1 MQKIVEEDQETI
13 PGWKKV
19 EKYLADKSL
28 AGLIVA
34 LIEADKLLASRL
46 EKQGYPGKT
55 TDDRIKNAK
64 EKFSNLNGLLEARQ
78 IRNDFLKNKEMNIT
92 SLDVEDGITSY
103 QQALLDLQ
111 NGEKSRLGIFER
123 FVILMDYYL
132 PSKWKAI
139 RKILLYLV
147 IFFVLVL
154 FLADTFPGKL
164 LVSGIVDLTH
174 YIFGWVLAVILF
186 TLAILIVIIASLIY
200 FERRKRKRFK

>member
-103 QQALLDLQ
+103 QQALVDLQ
-111 NGEKSRLGIFER
+111 SGDKSHLGVFER
-123 FVILMDYYL
+123 FIISMDYYL

-139 RKILLYLV
+139 RNILIY
-147 IFFVLVL
+147 
-154 FLADTFPGKL
+154 T
-164 LVSGIVDLTH
+164 
-174 YIFGWVLAVILF
+174 ILF
-186 TLAILIVIIASLIY
+186 FILVEFLNKNFLGKYIVSLIVQLSDLVFSWILAIFLLILAILIVIIASLIY

>member
-1 MQKIVEEDQETI
+1 
-13 PGWKKV
+13 
-19 EKYLADKSL
+19 
-28 AGLIVA
+28 
-34 LIEADKLLASRL
+34 
-46 EKQGYPGKT
+46 
-55 TDDRIKNAK
+55 
-64 EKFSNLNGLLEARQ
+64 
-78 IRNDFLKNKEMNIT
+78 
-92 SLDVEDGITSY
+92 
-103 QQALLDLQ
+103 
-111 NGEKSRLGIFER
+111 
-123 FVILMDYYL
+123 MDYYL

>member
-1 MQKIVEEDQETI
+1 MQKIVEEDRETI

-19 EKYLADKSL
+19 EKYLTDKSL

-34 LIEADKLLASRL
+34 LIEADKLLGSSL

-64 EKFSNLNGLLEARQ
+64 ERFSNLNGLLEARQ
-78 IRNDFLKNKEMNIT
+78 TRNDFLKNKEMNIT
-92 SLDVEDGITSY
+92 SLDVEDGIASY
-103 QQALLDLQ
+103 QQTLLDLQ
-111 NGEKSRLGIFER
+111 NGGKSRLGIFER
-123 FVILMDYYL
+123 FIILMDYYL
-132 PSKWKAI
+132 PSKWKII

-154 FLADTFPGKL
+154 FLADTSLGRFV
-164 LVSGIVDLTH
+164 VSLIVSLTH
-174 YIFGWVLAVILF
+174 VIFSWVLAVIFLI
-186 TLAILIVIIASLIY
+186 LAILIVIIASLIY